1 MGQLSFYSAEA
12 RQPCVGDLAG
22 LLCGPGRALGFAR
35 GRAARVSVGLD
46 TRDRAAAVEAALA
59 ERGVQAR
66 VEQVR
71 AERPRVAEDGPAEAG
86 PEPAGPAGIEV
97 VPDEPAS
104 RPADDEPVAE
114 SPDEPLDEPPDDLDE
129 PLPDLDDL
137 DDLGE
142 PLDEPV
148 DDDPDGFAP
157 VVIGSGRRGPAAA
170 EPEPEP
176 EPRTEAEQGAVEAGT
191 GTEPGAVEAAEP
203 VVTESWQVTTA
214 FRTDLAGLAAQWFD
228 GDRKVVPPDF
238 TLDGAALR
246 LWALASGRW
255 VESGSGYLLGL
266 DPEAPDT
273 HEALRKALA
282 TSGLPSTL
290 LIGKTGGPALRV
302 VGRRRLERLAELV
315 GRAPRGVAERT
326 WPAA

>member
-12 RQPCVGDLAG
+12 RQPCLGDLAG

-46 TRDRAAAVEAALA
+46 TRDRAAAVVAALA
-59 ERGVQAR
+59 ERGVQAQ
-66 VEQVR
+66 VELVRTVQVG
-71 AERPRVAEDGPAEAG
+71 AEDEPEA
-86 PEPAGPAGIEV
+86 AGSALDEPAGIEAA
-97 VPDEPAS
+97 DEPAPDELS
-104 RPADDEPVAE
+104 DELVEPLDDLDDP
-114 SPDEPLDEPPDDLDE
+114 PPDLDEPLDEL
-129 PLPDLDDL
+129 LDD
-137 DDLGE
+137 E
-142 PLDEPV
+142 
-148 DDDPDGFAP
+148 PDGFAP
-157 VVIGSGRRGPAAA
+157 VVIGSGRRGP
-170 EPEPEP
+170 PEPEP
-176 EPRTEAEQGAVEAGT
+176 EPDIEPEP
-191 GTEPGAVEAAEP
+191 EPGAESAEIETETAEP
-203 VVTESWQVTTA
+203 VVIESWQVTTA
-214 FRTDLAGLAAQWFD
+214 FRTDLAGLAGQWFD

-246 LWALASGRW
+246 LWALTSGRW

-290 LIGKTGGPALRV
+290 LTGKAGGPALRV

-315 GRAPRGVAERT
+315 GRAPTGVAERT

>member
-1 MGQLSFYSAEA
+1 MGQLSFFSAEA

-35 GRAARVSVGLD
+35 GRAARVSVDVD
-46 TRDRAAAVEAALA
+46 TRDRAVAVAAALA

-71 AERPRVAEDGPAEAG
+71 RAPVRDEAAPEGGGGAEPPADGHELVAEP
-86 PEPAGPAGIEV
+86 V
-97 VPDEPAS
+97 
-104 RPADDEPVAE
+104 DEPVA
-114 SPDEPLDEPPDDLDE
+114 DEPAHDLVGEPADDLA
-129 PLPDLDDL
+129 
-137 DDLGE
+137 G
-142 PLDEPV
+142 EPV
-148 DDDPDGFAP
+148 DEVVDDEPDGFAP
-157 VVIGSGRRGPAAA
+157 VVIGSGRSAPTGVEPDPAPEPAA
-170 EPEPEP
+170 EPAPPAADVPPPADAEPEF
-176 EPRTEAEQGAVEAGT
+176 
-191 GTEPGAVEAAEP
+191 
-203 VVTESWQVTTA
+203 TESWQVTTP
-214 FRTDLAGLAAQWFD
+214 FRADLAGLAAQWFD

-238 TLDGAALR
+238 TLDGGALR

-266 DPEAPDT
+266 DPAAPDT
-273 HEALRKALA
+273 HETLRKALA
-282 TSGLPSTL
+282 GSGLPATL
-290 LIGKTGGPALRV
+290 LADGAGGPALRV

>member
-35 GRAARVSVGLD
+35 GRAARVSIALD
-46 TRDRAAAVEAALA
+46 TRDRAAAVVAALA

-66 VEQVR
+66 FELVRTPVRVE
-71 AERPRVAEDGPAEAG
+71 AAEDDPA
-86 PEPAGPAGIEV
+86 P
-97 VPDEPAS
+97 
-104 RPADDEPVAE
+104 DEPVAE
-114 SPDEPLDEPPDDLDE
+114 EIAPDEDVPDDIAPDEPLDEVADE
-129 PLPDLDDL
+129 VLDDPV
-137 DDLGE
+137 E
-142 PLDEPV
+142 DE
-148 DDDPDGFAP
+148 PDGFAP
-157 VVIGSGRRGPAAA
+157 VVIGSGRSRPAAP

-176 EPRTEAEQGAVEAGT
+176 E
-191 GTEPGAVEAAEP
+191 AEP
-203 VVTESWQVTTA
+203 VEPEPAAVGPEPEFTESWQVVTA
-214 FRTDLAGLAAQWFD
+214 FRTDLAGLAARWLD

-238 TLDGAALR
+238 ALDGAALR

-273 HEALRKALA
+273 HEPLRKALA

-290 LIGKTGGPALRV
+290 LTGRAGGPALRV
-302 VGRRRLERLAELV
+302 AGRRRLERLAELV

>member
-1 MGQLSFYSAEA
+1 MSVGQLSFYSAEA
-12 RQPCVGDLAG
+12 RQPCLGDLAG

-35 GRAARVSVGLD
+35 GRAARVTVALES
-46 TRDRAAAVEAALA
+46 RDRAEAVVAALA

-66 VEQVR
+66 IELVR
-71 AERPRVAEDGPAEAG
+71 TVRCQAG
-86 PEPAGPAGIEV
+86 PDED
-97 VPDEPAS
+97 VPDEQAAAPEEPAELES
-104 RPADDEPVAE
+104 VADEPTA
-114 SPDEPLDEPPDDLDE
+114 DEPPDEVIDDE
-129 PLPDLDDL
+129 
-137 DDLGE
+137 
-142 PLDEPV
+142 
-148 DDDPDGFAP
+148 PDGFEP
-157 VVIGSGRRGPAAA
+157 VVIGSGRTRPAAA
-170 EPEPEP
+170 EPEVPEP
-176 EPRTEAEQGAVEAGT
+176 EPVEPEPVESAESEAVESES
-191 GTEPGAVEAAEP
+191 EPVEP

-214 FRTDLAGLAAQWFD
+214 FRTDLAGLAAQWLD
-228 GDRKVVPPDF
+228 GERKTVPPGF

-266 DPEAPDT
+266 DPDAPDT

-290 LIGKTGGPALRV
+290 LTGKAGGPALRV

-315 GRAPRGVAERT
+315 GRVPRGVAERT

>member
-35 GRAARVSVGLD
+35 GRAARVSVTVD
-46 TRDRAAAVEAALA
+46 TRDRAAAVVAALA

-66 VEQVR
+66 IELVTTPVR
-71 AERPRVAEDGPAEAG
+71 GEATEDDAPA
-86 PEPAGPAGIEV
+86 P
-97 VPDEPAS
+97 
-104 RPADDEPVAE
+104 DEPVAE
-114 SPDEPLDEPPDDLDE
+114 EHPGVEAVEDEVVPDDGLDEPPDE
-129 PLPDLDDL
+129 VIDDPV
-137 DDLGE
+137 D
-142 PLDEPV
+142 LDEPV
-148 DDDPDGFAP
+148 DDEPDGFAP
-157 VVIGSGRRGPAAA
+157 VVIGSGRSRPAEH

-176 EPRTEAEQGAVEAGT
+176 EAETAPEAKTAELAGHS
-191 GTEPGAVEAAEP
+191 EDEP
-203 VVTESWQVTTA
+203 VVIESWQVTTA
-214 FRTDLAGLAAQWFD
+214 FRTDLAGLAAQWLD
-228 GDRKVVPPDF
+228 GDRKVVPPGF

-290 LIGKTGGPALRV
+290 LTGKAGGPALRV

>member
-35 GRAARVSVGLD
+35 GRAARVTVALES
-46 TRDRAAAVEAALA
+46 RDRAEAVVAALA

-66 VEQVR
+66 IELVR
-71 AERPRVAEDGPAEAG
+71 TVRCQAGPDEDVPEEPADAPEEPAELESVA
-86 PEPAGPAGIEV
+86 
-97 VPDEPAS
+97 DEPAVDEPS
-104 RPADDEPVAE
+104 DEVIDDE
-114 SPDEPLDEPPDDLDE
+114 
-129 PLPDLDDL
+129 
-137 DDLGE
+137 
-142 PLDEPV
+142 
-148 DDDPDGFAP
+148 PDGFAP
-157 VVIGSGRRGPAAA
+157 VVIGSGRSRPTMTEPEPDPRAA
-170 EPEPEP
+170 EPAPEVEPQA
-176 EPRTEAEQGAVEAGT
+176 AESESVESEAVE
-191 GTEPGAVEAAEP
+191 PEP

-214 FRTDLAGLAAQWFD
+214 YRTDLAGLAAQWLD

-266 DPEAPDT
+266 DPDAPDT

-290 LIGKTGGPALRV
+290 LTGKAGGPALRV

-315 GRAPRGVAERT
+315 GRVPRGVAERT

>member
-35 GRAARVSVGLD
+35 GRAARVSVTVD
-46 TRDRAAAVEAALA
+46 TRDRAAAVVAALA

-66 VEQVR
+66 SELVR
-71 AERPRVAEDGPAEAG
+71 TPVKAEAEEDGAT
-86 PEPAGPAGIEV
+86 
-97 VPDEPAS
+97 PDEPG
-104 RPADDEPVAE
+104 DEPVAE
-114 SPDEPLDEPPDDLDE
+114 EPAELESVAEGIAPGDPLDEV
-129 PLPDLDDL
+129 LDD
-137 DDLGE
+137 
-142 PLDEPV
+142 PV
-148 DDDPDGFAP
+148 DDEPDGFAP
-157 VVIGSGRRGPAAA
+157 VVIGSGRSRPAA
-170 EPEPEP
+170 PEPD
-176 EPRTEAEQGAVEAGT
+176 AEV
-191 GTEPGAVEAAEP
+191 VEP
-203 VVTESWQVTTA
+203 VVEPGPVESEEPKAVEPEFTESWQVTTA
-214 FRTDLAGLAAQWFD
+214 FRTDLAGLAAHWLD
-228 GDRKVVPPDF
+228 GDRKVVPPEF

-290 LIGKTGGPALRV
+290 LTGRAGGPALRV

>member
-35 GRAARVSVGLD
+35 GRAARVEVALD
-46 TRDRAAAVEAALA
+46 TPDRAAAVVAALA

-66 VEQVR
+66 SELVR
-71 AERPRVAEDGPAEAG
+71 AVRVPGADEPPGASVDGPVEVEVEVEEAEP
-86 PEPAGPAGIEV
+86 PEDVPGAPVDDLVEDDP
-97 VPDEPAS
+97 PDEP
-104 RPADDEPVAE
+104 V
-114 SPDEPLDEPPDDLDE
+114 
-129 PLPDLDDL
+129 
-137 DDLGE
+137 
-142 PLDEPV
+142 
-148 DDDPDGFAP
+148 DDPDGFAP
-157 VVIGSGRRGPAAA
+157 VVIGSGRSRPTAV

-176 EPRTEAEQGAVEAGT
+176 EPEPESEPRADGEGT
-191 GTEPGAVEAAEP
+191 AAEP

-266 DPEAPDT
+266 DPGAPGT

-290 LIGKTGGPALRV
+290 LTGRAGGPALRV
-302 VGRRRLERLAELV
+302 TGRRRLERLAELV

>member
-46 TRDRAAAVEAALA
+46 TRDRAAAVVAALA

-66 VEQVR
+66 VELVRTVQV
-71 AERPRVAEDGPAEAG
+71 AAGATEDEPEAAG
-86 PEPAGPAGIEV
+86 PGVDESGVDEPAGTEAAAAEPDPDEV
-97 VPDEPAS
+97 APDEVAPDEPVPDEP
-104 RPADDEPVAE
+104 V
-114 SPDEPLDEPPDDLDE
+114 PDDPFDE
-129 PLPDLDDL
+129 LVEPL

-142 PLDEPV
+142 PLDELV
-148 DDDPDGFAP
+148 DDEPDGFAP

-176 EPRTEAEQGAVEAGT
+176 APEPEAEAAEGE
-191 GTEPGAVEAAEP
+191 TETVTAEP
-203 VVTESWQVTTA
+203 VVIEAWQVTTA

-246 LWALASGRW
+246 LWALTSGRW

-290 LIGKTGGPALRV
+290 LTGKAGGPALRV

>member
-46 TRDRAAAVEAALA
+46 TRDRAAAVAAALA

-66 VEQVR
+66 VDLVR
-71 AERPRVAEDGPAEAG
+71 TERVGPAEDEPAEAG
-86 PEPAGPAGIEV
+86 VEAAGPAEIEV
-97 VPDEPAS
+97 IA
-104 RPADDEPVAE
+104 AEPVA
-114 SPDEPLDEPPDDLDE
+114 DEPPEDLDEPPDDPVE
-129 PLPDLDDL
+129 SLDD
-137 DDLGE
+137 
-142 PLDEPV
+142 LDEPV
-148 DDDPDGFAP
+148 DELVDDEPDGFAP
-157 VVIGSGRRGPAAA
+157 VVIGSGRRGPAAT

-176 EPRTEAEQGAVEAGT
+176 EPES
-191 GTEPGAVEAAEP
+191 EPDAEAAETGEAEP
-203 VVTESWQVTTA
+203 VITESWQVTTA

-290 LIGKTGGPALRV
+290 LTGKAGGPALRV

>member
-35 GRAARVSVGLD
+35 GRAARVSVALD
-46 TRDRAAAVEAALA
+46 TRDRAAAVGAALA

-66 VEQVR
+66 VER
-71 AERPRVAEDGPAEAG
+71 
-86 PEPAGPAGIEV
+86 IEV
-97 VPDEPAS
+97 VADEPA
-104 RPADDEPVAE
+104 PAGLADDEPAGE
-114 SPDEPLDEPPDDLDE
+114 PPDEPVEEPPDGPGEPLDELDGLPDELDEPPD
-129 PLPDLDDL
+129 
-137 DDLGE
+137 
-142 PLDEPV
+142 EPV
-148 DDDPDGFAP
+148 DDEPDGFAP

-170 EPEPEP
+170 EPEVEP
-176 EPRTEAEQGAVEAGT
+176 EPRTDSEPQPEPQPGPEPHPDPGPKPETDEPETDEPEPETAEDK
-191 GTEPGAVEAAEP
+191 PAEP

>member
-35 GRAARVSVGLD
+35 GRAARVSVSVD
-46 TRDRAAAVEAALA
+46 TRDRAAAVAAALA

-66 VEQVR
+66 VELVR
-71 AERPRVAEDGPAEAG
+71 TPVPADAAERGP
-86 PEPAGPAGIEV
+86 
-97 VPDEPAS
+97 VPDEPGDDPVA
-104 RPADDEPVAE
+104 DEPAATGPAAAE
-114 SPDEPLDEPPDDLDE
+114 LTGEEPP
-129 PLPDLDDL
+129 
-137 DDLGE
+137 
-142 PLDEPV
+142 DEPV
-148 DDDPDGFAP
+148 DDEPDGFAP
-157 VVIGSGRRGPAAA
+157 VVIGSGRSRPAA
-170 EPEPEP
+170 PEPEP
-176 EPRTEAEQGAVEAGT
+176 AEAGAA
-191 GTEPGAVEAAEP
+191 GPEEGEAAEAVP

-214 FRTDLAGLAAQWFD
+214 FRADLAGLAARWLD

-290 LIGKTGGPALRV
+290 LTGKAGGPALRV